1 MIAVGVDTHK
11 LEHVVCV
18 LDALGQVIA
27 ERTISAD
34 RAGYV
39 QLASALR
46 ELGDD
51 LIVGIEGAGSYGAG
65 LCEHLLAD
73 GIRVVEVE
81 RPKRAERRRS
91 GKSDRIDALIA
102 ARKALAGDGLSR
114 PRRGGTRQA
123 IAALLVGHRSCM
135 RERTRLLNEL
145 QALVVTGPVALR
157 EQLGT
162 GSGQQLANRLAK
174 TRRRAGLLE
183 SEQIILDVLRDL
195 ARRANELKQHA
206 TSYTRQL
213 EALIRGL
220 DSELLNEPGI
230 GPLSAAKLLV
240 CDPHRLKSEAAF
252 ARCNGT
258 APLPAS
264 SGQTTR
270 HRLSRGGDRQANNA
284 LHTIAIVRAR
294 CNHPETRAYLDRR
307 IAEGKTKRE
316 AMRSLKRLLSRTL
329 YTRLRNVPLTT

>member
-11 LEHVVCV
+11 LEHAVCV
-18 LDALGQVIA
+18 LDALGQLIG

-34 RAGYV
+34 RRGYTE
-39 QLASALR
+39 LARWIGGL
-46 ELGDD
+46 DD
-51 LIVGIEGAGSYGAG
+51 ELIVGIEGAGSYGAG
-65 LCEHLLAD
+65 LCERLLAE

-81 RPKRAERRRS
+81 RPKRAERRRG
-91 GKSDRIDALIA
+91 GKSDQIDAQRA
-102 ARKALAGDGLSR
+102 AKRVLAGDGLSA

-123 IAALLVGHRSCM
+123 LCALLVGHRSCM

-145 QALVVTGPVALR
+145 QALVTTAPIALR
-157 EQLGT
+157 EKLGA
-162 GSGQQLANRLAK
+162 GSGHKLATRLLQ
-174 TRRRAGLLE
+174 TRRQPGSLE
-183 SEQIILDVLRDL
+183 TEQIILDVLRDL
-195 ARRANELKQHA
+195 ARRARDLKTHA
-206 TSYTRQL
+206 DDYTRTL
-213 EALIRGL
+213 ATLISGL
-220 DSELLNEPGI
+220 DPELLNEPGI

-240 CDPHRLKSEAAF
+240 CDPQRLTGEAAF

-264 SGQTTR
+264 SGQTVR

-294 CNHPETRAYLDRR
+294 CDPETRAYLERR

-316 AMRSLKRLLSRTL
+316 AMRALKRHLSRSL
-329 YTRLRNVPLTT
+329 YKRLITVPLTT

>member
-18 LDALGQVIA
+18 LDALGQVLD

-34 RAGYV
+34 RRGYAG
-39 QLASALR
+39 LTR
-46 ELGDD
+46 WIGERDD
-51 LIVGIEGAGSYGAG
+51 EVIVGIEGAGSYGAG
-65 LCEHLLAD
+65 LCEHLLAHR
-73 GIRVVEVE
+73 IRVVEVE
-81 RPKRAERRRS
+81 RPKRAARRRG

-102 ARKALAGDGLSR
+102 ARKVLAGDGLST

-145 QALVVTGPVALR
+145 QALVVTAPVAVR
-157 EQLGT
+157 EQLGN
-162 GSGQQLANRLAK
+162 GSGQQLATRLLA
-174 TRRRAGLLE
+174 TRRRAGLRE
-183 SEQIILDVLRDL
+183 SEQLILDVARDL
-195 ARRANELKQHA
+195 ARRARDLKRHA
-206 TSYTRQL
+206 ATYTGKL
-213 EALIRGL
+213 EALIGGL
-220 DSELLNEPGI
+220 DRELLHEPGI

-258 APLPAS
+258 APIPAS

-294 CNHPETRAYLDRR
+294 CHPETRAYIERR
-307 IAEGKTKRE
+307 ITQGKTRRE
-316 AMRSLKRLLSRTL
+316 AIRSLKRQLSRRL
-329 YTRLRNVPLTT
+329 YTRLLAVPLTT